1 MADSGSFNAEA
12 ELTLQVSLDNT
23 GLVELTKTIKEIS
36 KGKDLQR
43 YWKDIETATD
53 NAVKA
58 MKRYSRNTESEKL
71 AGNLIKEINA
81 LKALTGKENLSELFP
96 NIDLNFEELIISA
109 KKIVPKINSEFSVEN
124 FSQAFNTFELLKS
137 KGIDLENVFAELAN
151 YSKILDK
158 NLKLNSEN
166 IELKEIIGDNNI
178 EEIKEKI
185 SEIKKLRDQAEE
197 TFESFLNLNNI
208 DKSGIDSDGWY
219 TDNRFEK
226 YFEMIRNG
234 TLSAKDAIISF
245 KSEYAYLLEE
255 SFKSNNNNFGLEQLL
270 EFSNKLDTIF
280 HKVEET
286 SSKINDI
293 ISNGVIEKSIENLSF
308 SDILNDEESLKSITS
323 LFQKMIEDS
332 KQTSKIDLFN
342 DEQLQQVLSIFDKIE
357 GHLKSLRSI
366 ISDVG
371 DGEELSPLLKMLDS
385 IRNETSNI
393 KLSFNMDLG
402 DEVSA
407 RFNQKVSQ
415 ATARQLE
422 AYRNLFSAM
431 KKTGKTNKEMLK
443 FFEPDDTSATELIG
457 MYKGVIER
465 AEKQFKVGR
474 GSIYKK
480 YLGSE
485 YDALKKEI
493 TNANK
498 QLTRADSK
506 RSESGILGDLFGNTK
521 DLSEVI
527 SQLNVITDKLESI
540 ASFIPEFKN
549 AFKNGIN
556 VSNSVEEIEKLT
568 NKVKELEEELS
579 KIKTGNTNQNKQK
592 DKEDKK
598 LFDERD
604 SKIENFRK
612 KSADFLIKPDEV
624 HRLKSWKDEIDN
636 LNRLIDEYAEKAK
649 YAKDN
654 SLADNNTIAELNSL
668 ENKIKDMI
676 TTMNK
681 VPQGNRG
688 FTDISVSNAMEK
700 INATLGKFSGISST
714 AKRKIKALY
723 DELSSGNLTMPVSG
737 YIDEVNRLIQTERR
751 ARRAHK
757 SFVEIFKEKVVYGA
771 AGQLAGLFGFN
782 DVINFGKQA
791 IDTIVELDTALLD
804 LKKTTAMS
812 SSQLEDF
819 YFDAN
824 DVAKQMG
831 VTTKEIIDQASA
843 WSRLGYNTK
852 EASTQMAQLSS
863 QFASISPGMDVDTAQ
878 EGLVSIMK
886 AWNIDVSDVESE
898 IMDNINA
905 LGNSMAEDN
914 QDIVEGMKRSAAALA
929 SVGTSY
935 EDAFAMF
942 SGIQE
947 VLQNAEVSGRAL
959 RSISM
964 RIRGY
969 DESTE
974 AKSDDLKNI
983 TGELI
988 NLTKTA
994 KHAEGI
1000 SIFKEGSKT
1009 EFKSLVEYFGEINKI
1024 WDEMSQK
1031 QQNDFLQ
1038 TAFGKTQAQA
1048 GAALI
1053 QNYDAVVKSLE
1064 VMEESA
1070 GSADKEMEVVEQSLS
1085 YKINALGETWV
1096 GTFQNLIDR
1105 GDLGII
1111 IDSLTKLSEAI
1122 GFVVDKLGLF
1132 GTAGVIGGGILG
1144 AHGLGLKLVYKP
1156 IYIRLCNN
1164 AI

>member
-219 TDNRFEK
+219 TDNRFEE
-226 YFEMIRNG
+226 YFERIRNG

-323 LFQKMIEDS
+323 LFQKLIEDS
-332 KQTSKIDLFN
+332 KQTSKINLFN

-357 GHLKSLRSI
+357 EHLKSLRSI

-654 SLADNNTIAELNSL
+654 SLADKNTIAELNSL
-668 ENKIKDMI
+668 EDKIKGMI

-782 DVINFGKQA
+782 DVINMLKHGVTVVREFDSALVEMRKVSDETVASLKNYQEVTFDIG
-791 IDTIVELDTALLD
+791 DTIGTTAKTIQNSTADFMRLGESLDTASESAKAANILLNVSEFD
-804 LKKTTAMS
+804 SIDSATESLISMS
-812 SSQLEDF
+812 QAYKELD
-819 YFDAN
+819 
-824 DVAKQMG
+824 KM
-831 VTTKEIIDQASA
+831 EIIDVANK
-843 WSRLGYNTK
+843 LGKYI
-852 EASTQMAQLSS
+852 AQTCSNVWCLY
-863 QFASISPGMDVDTAQ
+863 I
-878 EGLVSIMK
+878 
-886 AWNIDVSDVESE
+886 
-898 IMDNINA
+898 
-905 LGNSMAEDN
+905 SMADN
-914 QDIVEGMKRSAAALA
+914 
-929 SVGTSY
+929 Y
-935 EDAFAMF
+935 
-942 SGIQE
+942 
-947 VLQNAEVSGRAL
+947 
-959 RSISM
+959 
-964 RIRGY
+964 
-969 DESTE
+969 
-974 AKSDDLKNI
+974 
-983 TGELI
+983 
-988 NLTKTA
+988 
-994 KHAEGI
+994 
-1000 SIFKEGSKT
+1000 
-1009 EFKSLVEYFGEINKI
+1009 
-1024 WDEMSQK
+1024 
-1031 QQNDFLQ
+1031 
-1038 TAFGKTQAQA
+1038 
-1048 GAALI
+1048 
-1053 QNYDAVVKSLE
+1053 
-1064 VMEESA
+1064 
-1070 GSADKEMEVVEQSLS
+1070 
-1085 YKINALGETWV
+1085 
-1096 GTFQNLIDR
+1096 
-1105 GDLGII
+1105 
-1111 IDSLTKLSEAI
+1111 I
-1122 GFVVDKLGLF
+1122 G
-1132 GTAGVIGGGILG
+1132 
-1144 AHGLGLKLVYKP
+1144 
-1156 IYIRLCNN
+1156 
-1164 AI
+1164 